1 LGASRILSGAIIF
14 YTHNGLML
22 FLWKTCSSPYLISL
36 REAEEFSLTLERWPV
51 SPYLASATIE
61 SDGMSAAEHLRE

>member
-1 LGASRILSGAIIF
+1 
-14 YTHNGLML
+14 ML